1 MNSTTNTKQ
10 FTSTSTSTSTPN
22 THHLTPNTHHLTPN
36 THHPH
41 RVLIVAC
48 VLIITGYLLMS
59 GPASTEQAFNA
70 DIFSTRRIVIA
81 PMLCLAGYLL
91 IIVGILRKSSS

>member
-10 FTSTSTSTSTPN
+10 FTSTSTSTS
-22 THHLTPNTHHLTPN
+22 TPNTHHLTPN

-81 PMLCLAGYLL
+81 PILCLAGYLL